1 MFTNIVI
8 VVVLAVVILAGL
20 RGSFKHLRG
29 EGSCCGGESTVK
41 PKKKKLTGQIVNQKE
56 IRIEGMRCVNCQ
68 NRVTEAL
75 NEIEGLSAKV
85 SYKRKNAQ
93 LKMERQVSD
102 EEIKKAVEHA
112 GYKVVA

>member
-41 PKKKKLTGQIVNQKE
+41 PKKKKLVF
-56 IRIEGMRCVNCQ
+56 RI
-68 NRVTEAL
+68 L
-75 NEIEGLSAKV
+75 
-85 SYKRKNAQ
+85 
-93 LKMERQVSD
+93 
-102 EEIKKAVEHA
+102 
-112 GYKVVA
+112 

>member
-41 PKKKKLTGQIVNQKE
+41 PKK
-56 IRIEGMRCVNCQ
+56 
-68 NRVTEAL
+68 
-75 NEIEGLSAKV
+75 V
-85 SYKRKNAQ
+85 SYKRKHAH

>member
-1 MFTNIVI
+1 M
-8 VVVLAVVILAGL
+8 
-20 RGSFKHLRG
+20 
-29 EGSCCGGESTVK
+29 
-41 PKKKKLTGQIVNQKE
+41 
-56 IRIEGMRCVNCQ
+56 
-68 NRVTEAL
+68 TEAL

>member
-41 PKKKKLTGQIVNQKE
+41 PK
-56 IRIEGMRCVNCQ
+56 RR
-68 NRVTEAL
+68 
-75 NEIEGLSAKV
+75 S
-85 SYKRKNAQ
+85 
-93 LKMERQVSD
+93 
-102 EEIKKAVEHA
+102 
-112 GYKVVA
+112 